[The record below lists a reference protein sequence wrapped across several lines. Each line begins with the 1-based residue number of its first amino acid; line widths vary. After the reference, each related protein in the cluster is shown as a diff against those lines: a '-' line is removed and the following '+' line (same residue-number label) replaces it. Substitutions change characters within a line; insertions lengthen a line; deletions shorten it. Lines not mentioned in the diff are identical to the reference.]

1 MEWPAYRVLCDQPDY
16 WSGWMLDQCV
26 ELFEQLGDDTL
37 AARLRSARAGEPL
50 PVPDDL
56 RLFNKMREIQFV
68 FDPEG

>member
-50 PVPDDL
+50 PVPDD
-56 RLFNKMREIQFV
+56 
-68 FDPEG
+68 FDGPPTTRR